1 MKYRNKMKL
10 VLILFANVMFLLSYA
25 QDIKV
30 FKDPNN
36 CYGPYVWWHWLGPNF
51 SENGIT
57 KDLEAMKESGVGG
70 ATIFNITSAVQETH
84 APMGNN
90 PWPEKTYRSDAYWS
104 AIKHVAKEAERLG
117 LEIGL
122 HNTVGYSTTGGP
134 WISEEEG
141 MQCVVMSR
149 QEIKGGQIIDI
160 NLARGVPPMY
170 KGWGSFKKKAKSYHD
185 IAVVAVPRICTVISP
200 NDIIDITPFMKEDKL
215 NWSAP
220 AGDWTIFR
228 IGYAPTMANP
238 HPVPDDLIGNVL
250 EVDKISE
257 KCNIHHWNE
266 MLQPLEKH
274 VGKYLGKSFRHILI
288 DSYEAGFQNWTGGF
302 EKEFLRMKGY
312 NPVPWLTRCVGTE
325 EEQRRFQYDYDEVIS
340 FMYYKNGFKL
350 GRDMIHKYGLEL
362 QFEPYGGPF
371 NTCLCTTLADI
382 PMGEFWTN
390 SSGEI
395 NQQVVSSARAEGKT
409 IIAAEAF
416 TSRPENSAWTEDP
429 AFLKYSADGAF
440 CSGVNRLVLHH
451 WVHQPFEDKYQPGLG
466 MGWWGT
472 HFSRYQ
478 TWFELGKAFFTY
490 LSRVQYMMQQG
501 EEIIDYLCLDEVI
514 GHADVISSHRF
525 LEMEIKVEGGNIIL
539 PSGRKYAFLVCPK
552 LQVVDYNVL
561 KKLLFLSRKG
571 VVIVGNRPERAPGLT
586 NYPMCDKKV
595 QMLGKKLS
603 LCTSIVEA
611 KKSLG
616 LSPFITQN
624 TSSDSVRIVPRKTDK
639 GYIIFIA
646 NRTNNNQ
653 VLSVSVKV
661 DGLLPELWNPE
672 TGDMEIAKSWKYED
686 KKNVR
691 YTNINIYLSPN
702 ETMFVVLNKKATM
715 DQLEQ
720 GNKKLYLP
728 KLVERQKIKGEWL
741 LEFYPKLENRFV
753 ETFHQLSD
761 FKYNT
766 DKRIMYFRE
775 LLYIKGI

>member
-257 KCNIHHWNE
+257 KCNI
-266 MLQPLEKH
+266 Q
-274 VGKYLGKSFRHILI
+274 S
-288 DSYEAGFQNWTGGF
+288 
-302 EKEFLRMKGY
+302 
-312 NPVPWLTRCVGTE
+312 
-325 EEQRRFQYDYDEVIS
+325 
-340 FMYYKNGFKL
+340 
-350 GRDMIHKYGLEL
+350 
-362 QFEPYGGPF
+362 
-371 NTCLCTTLADI
+371 
-382 PMGEFWTN
+382 
-390 SSGEI
+390 
-395 NQQVVSSARAEGKT
+395 
-409 IIAAEAF
+409 
-416 TSRPENSAWTEDP
+416 
-429 AFLKYSADGAF
+429 
-440 CSGVNRLVLHH
+440 
-451 WVHQPFEDKYQPGLG
+451 
-466 MGWWGT
+466 
-472 HFSRYQ
+472 
-478 TWFELGKAFFTY
+478 
-490 LSRVQYMMQQG
+490 
-501 EEIIDYLCLDEVI
+501 
-514 GHADVISSHRF
+514 
-525 LEMEIKVEGGNIIL
+525 
-539 PSGRKYAFLVCPK
+539 
-552 LQVVDYNVL
+552 
-561 KKLLFLSRKG
+561 
-571 VVIVGNRPERAPGLT
+571 
-586 NYPMCDKKV
+586 
-595 QMLGKKLS
+595 
-603 LCTSIVEA
+603 
-611 KKSLG
+611 
-616 LSPFITQN
+616 
-624 TSSDSVRIVPRKTDK
+624 
-639 GYIIFIA
+639 
-646 NRTNNNQ
+646 
-653 VLSVSVKV
+653 
-661 DGLLPELWNPE
+661 
-672 TGDMEIAKSWKYED
+672 
-686 KKNVR
+686 
-691 YTNINIYLSPN
+691 
-702 ETMFVVLNKKATM
+702 
-715 DQLEQ
+715 
-720 GNKKLYLP
+720 
-728 KLVERQKIKGEWL
+728 
-741 LEFYPKLENRFV
+741 
-753 ETFHQLSD
+753 
-761 FKYNT
+761 
-766 DKRIMYFRE
+766 
-775 LLYIKGI
+775 